1 MLIEQKETISNQEFA
16 IITQYLEQSESDI
29 EDEFSA
35 MVINEKNDMWRFRTQ
50 DDGEFAPPIM
60 PKRRLRAVDIY

>member
-29 EDEFSA
+29 EDEFNA
-35 MVINEKNDMWRFRTQ
+35 MVTN
-50 DDGEFAPPIM
+50 
-60 PKRRLRAVDIY
+60 